1 MSLGHPD
8 PSTQRVE
15 CLARLLA
22 PDTALL
28 TTFLVETEEQAGQVV
43 VSYNLTTE
51 SAYLHDYY
59 SYVHSNIKGQRA
71 MPQPPTSSLAG
82 GTEDP
87 TSLGALVRLYS
98 TVLYCAIYAD
108 ARNFSMTSVNTS
120 YIEGAPSAPHHPR
133 SSTATFS
140 ALRSHGPCDRARP
153 NGRLQR
159 RFRRRRRRRGGG

>member
-1 MSLGHPD
+1 MIREMSLVHPD

-59 SYVHSNIKGQRA
+59 SYVHSNIKGQRV
-71 MPQPPTSSLAG
+71 MPQPPTSSHAG
-82 GTEDP
+82 GTEHP

-98 TVLYCAIYAD
+98 AVQFMLTRTI
-108 ARNFSMTSVNTS
+108 
-120 YIEGAPSAPHHPR
+120 
-133 SSTATFS
+133 
-140 ALRSHGPCDRARP
+140 
-153 NGRLQR
+153 
-159 RFRRRRRRRGGG
+159 FRQHLIH